1 MSIQLTVNLVL
12 IAVLV
17 SSLFTLASG
26 PHCCPAPTPTPT
38 RVPVS
43 EPTSPIPRGRKQ
55 CGPFK
60 QSTVPSLTGATS
72 SASTVMHAQ
81 ALVGMHV
88 CVCVYI
94 HVRMYTFICLRILCL
109 LSFPSIPFLIYS
121 PLPSP
126 AFPYLPSPPLPCLLC
141 PPIPSPPLSPL
152 PSHPLPRA
160 SFGTTKYCTFFL
172 RGSQCSKLDC
182 MYLHELGEEEAS
194 FTKEDMQQG

>member
-1 MSIQLTVNLVL
+1 MVPTV
-12 IAVLV
+12 A
-17 SSLFTLASG
+17 
-26 PHCCPAPTPTPT
+26 PAPTPTPT

-72 SASTVMHAQ
+72 SGSTVMYAQ

-88 CVCVYI
+88 CVCVHIYMPTYSLPFKLSF
-94 HVRMYTFICLRILCL
+94 HPLPHL
-109 LSFPSIPFLIYS
+109 LSPPHPCLPLS
-121 PLPSP
+121 PL
-126 AFPYLPSPPLPCLLC
+126 
-141 PPIPSPPLSPL
+141 PSPPLSPL